1 MAQHHQ
7 NKDTGTPT
15 PPFRIDV
22 ELHDL
27 LAEPKTRSTTAP
39 AVAAQTLPEPIYP
52 QRPNRDGEELSESK
66 YQNLNALRTARS
78 WAIPYV
84 KSRWHGSELRPII
97 PYLFTDY
104 KCNLD
109 CHYCWSF
116 NNKVK
121 GMRNRPRSC
130 SIG

>member
-7 NKDTGTPT
+7 TQDTFTST
-15 PPFRIDV
+15 SPFRIDV
-22 ELHDL
+22 ELHEL
-27 LAEPKTRSTTAP
+27 LVEPRTRLTVEP
-39 AVAAQTLPEPIYP
+39 AAADQRLPDPIFP
-52 QRPNRDGEELSESK
+52 QCPNGDGEELSESK
-66 YQNLNALRTARS
+66 YQNLNAIRTALTL
-78 WAIPYV
+78 AVPYV
-84 KSRWHGSELRPII
+84 KSRWHRSELRPII

-121 GMRNRPRSC
+121 GMTEDTARRS
-130 SIG
+130 I